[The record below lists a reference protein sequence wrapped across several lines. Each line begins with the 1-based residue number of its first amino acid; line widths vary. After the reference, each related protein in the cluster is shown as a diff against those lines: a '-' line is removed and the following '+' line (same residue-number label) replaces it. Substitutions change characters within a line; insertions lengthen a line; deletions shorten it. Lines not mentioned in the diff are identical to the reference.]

1 MTAGAV
7 GARQEPDST
16 TGCDATDASK
26 PANLAV
32 RVLLELCA
40 PATLGVLG
48 ARTRTRL
55 PRKVALGVGAPCPC
69 RRIDVRTDVRRDAD
83 SVGRKRTPLV
93 NQGRALRPLNLA
105 SPLSLSASEASK
117 HMRDLLKPS
126 VWAWEELNLRPLPCQ
141 IQRATTLRACRTT
154 PLATCRWPG

>member
-40 PATLGVLG
+40 PATLGGLG
-48 ARTRTRL
+48 ARTRSRL
-55 PRKVALGVGAPCPC
+55 LTKVPLGVGAPCPC
-69 RRIDVRTDVRRDAD
+69 QRIDVRTAGGVEPPA
-83 SVGRKRTPLV
+83 
-93 NQGRALRPLNLA
+93 
-105 SPLSLSASEASK
+105 
-117 HMRDLLKPS
+117 PS
-126 VWAWEELNLRPLPCQ
+126 VSDPTSHYRPGRP
-141 IQRATTLRACRTT
+141 RVNRSGR
-154 PLATCRWPG
+154 RGRR